1 MSIWRKLFAKGSAPA
16 PREDQELTAIAST
29 VSKLIDGLA
38 HDIFM
43 EHLDMLLREPI
54 DYVVPG
60 VWGAKKSGSLTPEQ
74 KRIHAA
80 VLPVVQEVFRHLA
93 LRDLSEPQR
102 FAVDFLIRGLIINR
116 ITYTIE
122 AARARGLGPGS
133 GPGSLAD
140 LETVGNA

>member
-1 MSIWRKLFAKGSAPA
+1 MGIWQRLFNKEKAVAPGE
-16 PREDQELTAIAST
+16 RDQDLTAIASS
-29 VSKLIDGLA
+29 VSKLIDALA

-43 EHLDMLLREPI
+43 EHLETLLRQPI

-74 KRIHAA
+74 RRIHAA
-80 VLPVVQEVFRHLA
+80 VMPVVEEVFRHLA
-93 LRDLSEPQR
+93 LRGLSEPQR
-102 FAVDFLIRGLIINR
+102 FAVDFLVRGLIINR

-122 AARARGLGPGS
+122 AARARGMGPKGED
-133 GPGSLAD
+133 LAH